1 MIKETSFLK
10 VEKEAM
16 NDETLFCGAII
27 YLLVLLGFLIPL
39 KWISRG
45 WRWVILAFFCLVN
58 VGLACI
64 YRGVHYLTFN
74 IQSGER
80 ALNFF
85 TGLSEQL
92 AHNTVNVEY
101 VSMPSHTASIILGI
115 VSLAIVIA
123 GFVVI
128 GMKVRWYSWVS
139 AIAALVFSFGI
150 LDIQT
155 PRGEERYIKD
165 SNQLRRKTY
174 SLIEQKRKE
183 KVSNKQISD
192 AIKANLKDFRYTYEN
207 RKDER
212 ESSEKILTAIEKLKP
227 ENNAEH
233 AER

>member
-1 MIKETSFLK
+1 MSTFEQNF
-10 VEKEAM
+10 
-16 NDETLFCGAII
+16 FCGAII

-39 KWISRG
+39 KRIPRG
-45 WRWVILAFFCLVN
+45 WRWGILAFFCLVN
-58 VGLACI
+58 IGLAFI
-64 YRGVHYLTFN
+64 YRGLDFITFN

-92 AHNTVNVEY
+92 VNNTVKVEY
-101 VSMPSHTASIILGI
+101 VSMPSYTANIIWGI
-115 VSLAIVIA
+115 VSLAIVIT

-183 KVSNKQISD
+183 KVSNKQISE

-207 RKDER
+207 REDEK
-212 ESSEKILTAIEKLKP
+212 ESSEKILIAIKNLQPDTEKEK
-227 ENNAEH
+227 
-233 AER
+233 

>member
-1 MIKETSFLK
+1 MSTFEQNF
-10 VEKEAM
+10 
-16 NDETLFCGAII
+16 FCGAII

-39 KWISRG
+39 KRIPRG
-45 WRWVILAFFCLVN
+45 WRWGILAFFCLVN
-58 VGLACI
+58 IGLAFI
-64 YRGVHYLTFN
+64 YRGLDFITFN

-92 AHNTVNVEY
+92 VNNTVKVEY
-101 VSMPSHTASIILGI
+101 VSMPSYTANIIWGI
-115 VSLAIVIA
+115 VSLAIVIT

-183 KVSNKQISD
+183 KVSNKQISE

-207 RKDER
+207 REDER
-212 ESSEKILTAIEKLKP
+212 ESSEKILTAIKNLQP
-227 ENNAEH
+227 EIKTEATKK
-233 AER
+233 

>member
-1 MIKETSFLK
+1 
-10 VEKEAM
+10 M
-16 NDETLFCGAII
+16 NNETLFAGAVI
-27 YLLVLLGFLIPL
+27 YLLCLLGFLIPL
-39 KWISRG
+39 KWLP
-45 WRWVILAFFCLVN
+45 RWGRLVGYVLFCIINIGLAF
-58 VGLACI
+58 I
-64 YRGVHYLTFN
+64 YRCFNFITFN

-92 AHNTVNVEY
+92 ANNTVKVEY
-101 VSMPSHTASIILGI
+101 LPMPSYTASIIWGI
-115 VSLAIVIA
+115 VSLAVVIA

-150 LDIQT
+150 FGIQT
-155 PRGEERYIKD
+155 PLTEERYIKD
-165 SNQLRRKTY
+165 SNHLREKTY
-174 SLIEQKRKE
+174 SLVEKKRTE
-183 KVSNKQISD
+183 NVSNKQISE

>member
-1 MIKETSFLK
+1 MKY
-10 VEKEAM
+10 
-16 NDETLFCGAII
+16 ETLFAGAVI
-27 YLLVLLGFLIPL
+27 YLLCLLGFLIPL

-45 WRWVILAFFCLVN
+45 WRRGILAFFCLVN
-58 VGLACI
+58 IGLAFI
-64 YRGVHYLTFN
+64 YRGLDFITFN

-92 AHNTVNVEY
+92 ANNTVKVEY
-101 VSMPSHTASIILGI
+101 LPMPSYTASIILGI
-115 VSLAIVIA
+115 VSLAVVIT

-183 KVSNKQISD
+183 NVSNKQISE
-192 AIKANLKDFRYTYEN
+192 AIKANLKGFLYTYEN
-207 RKDER
+207 RTDER
-212 ESSEKILTAIEKLKP
+212 ASSEKILTAI
-227 ENNAEH
+227 
-233 AER
+233 RGM